1 MGLTQ
6 SQCTSAKALLPT
18 LESSESGPI
27 ILVYCSQLKKE
38 AVEMLILFTAPLAK
52 SRAVYPRADQD

>member
-6 SQCTSAKALLPT
+6 SQHTPAQVPTS
-18 LESSESGPI
+18 ERSESGPI

-52 SRAVYPRADQD
+52 SRAVYPTADQD